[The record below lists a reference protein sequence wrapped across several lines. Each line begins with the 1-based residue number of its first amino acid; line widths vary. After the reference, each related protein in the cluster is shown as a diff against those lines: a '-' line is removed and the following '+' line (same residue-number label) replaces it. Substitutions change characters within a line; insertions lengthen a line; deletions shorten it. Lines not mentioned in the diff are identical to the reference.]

1 MVKELASRSNGAI
14 LMGSNPIS
22 RIFRSFPK
30 TCKNRM
36 VVYDFVTPENL
47 AVKYPEDG
55 LFIDGSILFKTDP
68 DQYEVNTSFTI
79 TLDGQTITKDA
90 ESNIYTLAPSG
101 IVIRLQDDGLLEI
114 TGQSLRISESI
125 DGAMLSIISE
135 INEYLTRFTSP
146 VKGGKKSLRKK
157 SRKLTKTP

>member
-1 MVKELASRSNGAI
+1 
-14 LMGSNPIS
+14 
-22 RIFRSFPK
+22 
-30 TCKNRM
+30 M

-47 AVKYPEDG
+47 SVKYPEDG

-125 DGAMLSIISE
+125 DGYALAIISE
-135 INEYLTRFTSP
+135 INEYLTRFTGP
-146 VKGGKKSLRKK
+146 AKGGKRSLRKV
-157 SRKLTKTP
+157 TKTP